1 MKEFAII
8 FICTWLL
15 AISIFY
21 FSTREQP
28 IGFLKNTDNEK
39 ARTIDSLK
47 NVCDSLYA
55 ELYPALIELNRY
67 QVTLDLLKAENPKAA
82 AQFEAIMNTK
92 TE

>member
-1 MKEFAII
+1 MKEFII
-8 FICTWLL
+8 VFISSWLL
-15 AISIFY
+15 ALSIFY

-47 NVCDSLYA
+47 NVCDSLYT

-67 QVTLDLLKAENPKAA
+67 QITLELLKAENPKAA
-82 AQFEAIMNTK
+82 AEFEMIMNTK